1 MLPDARFAADLHTH
15 CPICSVSAPWVG
27 DVVTALRWTRAGRPL
42 AEVIP
47 APSAAVTDAV
57 LLLEQEAAALDA
69 ATMEL
74 ERARMDAP
82 KGRTYG

>member
-1 MLPDARFAADLHTH
+1 MLPDARFATDLHTH
-15 CPICSVSAPWVG
+15 CPSCAVSAPWVG

-47 APSAAVTDAV
+47 SPSAAVVDAV
-57 LLLEQEAAALDA
+57 LLVEAEVAALDA

-74 ERARMDAP
+74 ERSRMES